1 MYHWETADNKKYW
14 TTDLSKKLINY
25 FSKEC
30 ITKPLEL
37 YHQTKAPTNIFQYMS
52 APISKNNCI
61 TFQETVSLG
70 HSF

>member
-30 ITKPLEL
+30 ITKPLLLISANEGSLIKKCTIVSQPQMEDEL
-37 YHQTKAPTNIFQYMS
+37 LLFRAVPSDQS
-52 APISKNNCI
+52 S
-61 TFQETVSLG
+61 
-70 HSF
+70 